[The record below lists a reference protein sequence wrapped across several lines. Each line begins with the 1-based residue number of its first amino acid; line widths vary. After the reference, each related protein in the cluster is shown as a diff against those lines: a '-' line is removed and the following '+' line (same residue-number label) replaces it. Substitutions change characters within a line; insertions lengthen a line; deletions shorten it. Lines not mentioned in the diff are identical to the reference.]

1 MNLFSKKSILS
12 ALDEYLELHS
22 VSDKATFLVA
32 FSGGCDSLC
41 LLSALSALRPGF
53 VTACYVNHNLRPEEE
68 LEKEIALNKKN
79 INKLK
84 VPFIIKTLEKGDV
97 EALSKRENISTEAAA
112 HTLRYEKL
120 YMVMDKGR
128 FDYLV
133 TAHTSSD
140 QTETLFM
147 RLYTGSTLQA
157 LTGIRDRNDKIL
169 RPLMGVSRK
178 ETEAYCKAEGL
189 VYSED
194 STNAET
200 VYLRNKIRHDLLPN
214 IKELYPGL
222 EKKLLNISNNMKS
235 VLDKENELPIEDKG
249 CYRELLLEPFFKLSI
264 FGQSRALIALASP
277 YVKGRVSKGV
287 TKALYEL
294 CVKVEGRR
302 DLDAFYARV
311 RGKKLVLYPALA
323 TFVKV
328 VDQLPLSFLDG
339 FSLEKG
345 SKSTDL
351 SIDSSLI
358 CGKLIIRLT
367 QEGDIICLND
377 KISLISDILSDQKV
391 PYGFVLEDQKGIV
404 ALFTSILGGRDRLAK
419 RFLSI
424 APKDEFLYS
433 VAYR

>member
-1 MNLFSKKSILS
+1 MSLFSKRSILS

-41 LLSALSALRPGF
+41 LLSALSILRPGF
-53 VTACYVNHNLRPEEE
+53 VTACYVNHNIRSEEE
-68 LEKEIALNKKN
+68 LENEIALNKSNVK
-79 INKLK
+79 KLK
-84 VPFIIKTLEKGDV
+84 VPFIIKTLEKGEV
-97 EALSKRENISTEAAA
+97 EALCKKENISTEAAA
-112 HTLRYEKL
+112 HTLRYEAL
-120 YMVMDKGR
+120 NSVMAKGR

-133 TAHTSSD
+133 TAHTRSD

-147 RLYTGSTLQA
+147 HLYTGSTLQA
-157 LTGIRDRNDKIL
+157 LTGIRERNNQIL
-169 RPLMGVSRK
+169 RPLMGISRA
-178 ETEAYCKAEGL
+178 ETEAYCKEEGL
-189 VYSED
+189 VYSQD
-194 STNAET
+194 STNNET
-200 VYLRNKIRHDLLPN
+200 VYLRNKIRHGLLPHL
-214 IKELYPGL
+214 KTLYPEL
-222 EKKLLNISNNMKS
+222 EEKLLSISSNMKQL
-235 VLDKENELPIEDKG
+235 LDKEEKLPIEDKG
-249 CYRELLLEPFFKLSI
+249 CYRELEIVSFLKLSLM
-264 FGQSRALIALASP
+264 GQSRALIALSSP
-277 YVKGRVSKGV
+277 YTKGRVSKGV

-294 CVKVEGRR
+294 CIKGEGRR
-302 DLDAFYARV
+302 DFDTFYARI
-311 RGKKLVLYPALA
+311 RGKKLALYPALP

-328 VDQLPLSFLDG
+328 VDSLPLLFLSH
-339 FSLEKG
+339 FSLERG

-351 SIDSSLI
+351 SIDSSLV
-358 CGKLIIRLT
+358 CGKMIIRLT